1 MRVYVWLLWIGALLL
16 LPLSDIGTLPIS
28 AHLNTGLLRWIPDKL
43 LAIILTP
50 IVLSALKFGT
60 VAGIVGHLFWRQ
72 RTSLAVTACVG
83 LTVIQ
88 CLLRGFGHVNHAEI
102 ILLFA
107 AYTVTYFDYIDETSS
122 PANAKQIPST
132 GAPLTAIVF
141 VLCFSYALTGVCRIS
156 NGGIRVFTSQ
166 SLTAV
171 CEMASLSSRYFD
183 LSFGSKLMDRPIFV
197 TILETG
203 YPIVTLLEI
212 LAPLCLV
219 SLWFRRGFLLMML
232 PFHVMTFLVMGILF
246 WENLALYVL
255 LFDISRWLKK
265 TAPVNRRSFRLLPS
279 AS

>member
-1 MRVYVWLLWIGALLL
+1 
-16 LPLSDIGTLPIS
+16 
-28 AHLNTGLLRWIPDKL
+28 
-43 LAIILTP
+43 
-50 IVLSALKFGT
+50 
-60 VAGIVGHLFWRQ
+60 
-72 RTSLAVTACVG
+72 
-83 LTVIQ
+83 
-88 CLLRGFGHVNHAEI
+88 
-102 ILLFA
+102 
-107 AYTVTYFDYIDETSS
+107 
-122 PANAKQIPST
+122 
-132 GAPLTAIVF
+132 
-141 VLCFSYALTGVCRIS
+141 
-156 NGGIRVFTSQ
+156 
-166 SLTAV
+166 
-171 CEMASLSSRYFD
+171 
-183 LSFGSKLMDRPIFV
+183 MDRPIFV